1 MGKRVLFTQKEIQKY
16 SKTYEGRQYMNTKR
30 KNYGV
35 RLVFAGILGAIFCLI
50 ITKLSQ
56 MQFFLFY
63 LIICLG
69 VIVYG
74 IWQYFVWDK
83 EYKREY
89 RQEILR
95 YEEEQKQKKLQQDQ
109 ERKRYLLN
117 QERKRNLSNACIEQ
131 IDAMSGF
138 DFEEYCTNLLKKLGY
153 KAITTKKSGDFGADI
168 VAQNQN
174 EKIVVQTKRYTNK
187 VSISSVQEI
196 VAAKNYYHANSSW
209 IITNNYFTQ
218 SAQKLAR
225 YNDVKLIDRDELA
238 KIIVELNKNN
248 KGENY
253 DYSRS

>member
-1 MGKRVLFTQKEIQKY
+1 MGKRVLFTKKEIQKY

-30 KNYGV
+30 KNYGL

-63 LIICLG
+63 LIMCLG
-69 VIVYG
+69 VIAYG

-138 DFEEYCTNLLKKLGY
+138 EFEEYCTILLNNLGY
-153 KAITTKKSGDFGADI
+153 KATQTKKSGDFGADI
-168 VAQNQN
+168 IANNQT
-174 EKIVVQTKRYTNK
+174 EKIVIQTKRYTNK
-187 VSISSVQEI
+187 VSVSAVQEI
-196 VAAKNYYHANSSW
+196 VAAKNYYKADNAW
-209 IITNNYFTQ
+209 IITTNYFTKA
-218 SAQKLAR
+218 AQVLAIS
-225 YNDVKLIDRDELA
+225 NGVHLINRDEFA
-238 KIIVELNKNN
+238 KMVISSK
-248 KGENY
+248 K
-253 DYSRS
+253 